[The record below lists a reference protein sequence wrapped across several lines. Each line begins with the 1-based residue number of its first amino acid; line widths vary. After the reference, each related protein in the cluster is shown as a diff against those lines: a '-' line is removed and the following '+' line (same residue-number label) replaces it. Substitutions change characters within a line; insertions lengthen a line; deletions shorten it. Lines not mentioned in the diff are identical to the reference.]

1 MGNIR
6 SYNKFLS
13 FLFMIVFITPIVIK
27 ATHHL
32 YIDHDCCTDQNYCNP
47 DGNHNSE
54 KNTEEDDDDCPICNY
69 NLSINNL
76 PENHSLNAEIH
87 LFTRIYKDITTQQ
100 QYKLVISVKT
110 PRAPPIPT
118 YQEAV

>member
-1 MGNIR
+1 MSHIR

-13 FLFMIVFITPIVIK
+13 FLFMIVFITPLVIK

-32 YIDHDCCTDQNYCNP
+32 YIDHDCRTDHDHCSTQ
-47 DGNHNSE
+47 GNHDSE
-54 KNTEEDDDDCPICNY
+54 KNTEEDDDDCPICDY
-69 NLSINNL
+69 RLSINNL
-76 PENHSLNAEIH
+76 PENYHLNAEIQ
-87 LFTRIYKDITTQQ
+87 LFTSIYKDITAQQ

-118 YQEAV
+118 DQVAV